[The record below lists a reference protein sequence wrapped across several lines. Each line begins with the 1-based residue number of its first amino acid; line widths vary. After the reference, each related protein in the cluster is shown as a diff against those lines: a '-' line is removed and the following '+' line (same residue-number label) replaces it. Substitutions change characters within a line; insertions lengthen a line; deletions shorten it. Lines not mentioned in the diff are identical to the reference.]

1 MAVAPRGILTRIT
14 AVSKEAARR
23 KVWISAGA
31 YLAISIGVIEI
42 SGAVEDA
49 LLFPDWTSRLVTF
62 LLILGFPLVV
72 VLAWVF
78 DIGEG
83 GFKRTPNRP
92 PSENAAG
99 SRMSRSGSHR
109 SAARGRPSRPSLNVP
124 IARPA
129 SADAATLPALDTGP
143 DAPPPDPERVRRA
156 ILGHVR
162 HELRTPINAI
172 LGYSEM
178 LLEDAPVGDVSAD
191 LERINEGGKQ
201 LLALVDSILDSSRVE
216 SDAEREIGSYA
227 SQIEADL
234 RTPIS
239 SVIGYCEMLIE
250 VETEAGRSV
259 MEADLKRIL
268 KSARSL
274 LETSGDIVRVAKQ
287 AELTVQGIDSSV
299 LTSDVLSKLHPVGVT
314 TEGEGSLLVVDD
326 NETNRDLLTRQL
338 ARHGY
343 MVATASDGL
352 EALEQMQRQAFD
364 LVLLDVIMPNLDG
377 VEVLRRIKADERL
390 RDTSV
395 IMLSSLDEVDS
406 AVRCLQLGAEEYLS
420 KPVEGAL
427 LEARIRANLEIRR
440 LRARERTMSE
450 RLDSDQT
457 VIDDLLTRG
466 IPDSM
471 ADRVLAGE
479 DPIIDT
485 WPAAAVLCLNLDPI
499 PFGAGSVDSYV
510 AFLASTLVQFEQAAT
525 TVSGIDARL
534 SGRMGF
540 TAAVLESQPERPM
553 AAPLAELAESFL
565 SNLARENP
573 DAPGMFR
580 CGIHSGPLVG
590 SLFGSPRLRFELW
603 GDAVDTAQA
612 VADMAD
618 PGSILVTPPAK
629 AALGSS
635 VVLESVG
642 VRDVGQRGSMRL
654 HRIETS

>member
-23 KVWISAGA
+23 KVWISLGA
-31 YLAISIGVIEI
+31 YLAISIGVIEVA
-42 SGAVEDA
+42 GAVEDA

-62 LLILGFPLVV
+62 LLILGFPLVA

-78 DIGEG
+78 DIREG
-83 GFKRTPNRP
+83 GFKKTPSQT
-92 PSENAAG
+92 PSENTAG
-99 SRMSRSGSHR
+99 TRMLHSVSRR
-109 SAARGRPSRPSLNVP
+109 SAAGFRPSPLSLNVP
-124 IARPA
+124 VARSA
-129 SADAATLPALDTGP
+129 RADATDLPALDTDP
-143 DAPPPDPERVRRA
+143 DAPPPDPERVKRA
-156 ILGHVR
+156 VLGHVR

-178 LLEDAPVGDVSAD
+178 LLEDAPVGEVSAD
-191 LERINEGGKQ
+191 LERIHEGGRR
-201 LLALVDSILDSSRVE
+201 LLALVDSILDSARVE
-216 SDAEREIGSYA
+216 SDAERNIDSYA

-234 RTPIS
+234 RTPIN

-250 VETEAGRSV
+250 AETEAGRSV
-259 MEADLKRIL
+259 MEADLERIL
-268 KSARSL
+268 RSARSL
-274 LETSGDIVRVAKQ
+274 LETSGDIVRVAAQ
-287 AELTVQGIDSSV
+287 AAPTVQGVDSSA
-299 LTSDVLSKLHPVGVT
+299 LTSDVLSKLHPVSVT

-343 MVATASDGL
+343 MVATASDGMD
-352 EALEQMQRQAFD
+352 ALEQMQRQAFD

-420 KPVEGAL
+420 KPVESAL

-440 LRARERTMSE
+440 LRASERAISE
-450 RLDSDQT
+450 RLASDQT

-471 ADRVLAGE
+471 TSRVLAGE
-479 DPIIDT
+479 DPIIES
-485 WPAAAVLCLNLDPI
+485 WPTAAVLCLNLDPI

-510 AFLASTLVQFEQAAT
+510 AFLASTLGQFEQAAT
-525 TVSGIDARL
+525 TVPGIDARL
-534 SGRMGF
+534 SGRSGF
-540 TAAVLESQPERPM
+540 TAAVLETGPELPT
-553 AAPLAELAESFL
+553 ATPLAELAESFL
-565 SNLARENP
+565 SGLARENP

-590 SLFGSPRLRFELW
+590 SLFGTPRLRFELW
-603 GDAVDTAQA
+603 GDAIDTAQA
-612 VADMAD
+612 VAAMAD

-629 AALGSS
+629 AVLGSS
-635 VVLESVG
+635 VVLEGVG